1 MAAAQEGQEEYAN
14 RHRQAAPAYQVG
26 QKVWLDLRN
35 IKTNRPSKKLDA
47 RHAKFTVLEKIGS
60 HAYRLD
66 TPPGIHNVFH
76 TYLLRPAA
84 DDPFPSQ
91 KQTDWQPPAIINDEG
106 EEEWEVERIPSHP
119 YLLFINIRLSIIS
132 FINLYL
138 ELFPVSFET
147 YTKSLTLEARSSASK
162 CSIHFISFIFWG
174 GWVFLPVS
182 FTFLPLI
189 RGACTKHKE

>member
-66 TPPGIHNVFH
+66 TPPGIHNVFQ

-106 EEEWEVERIPSHP
+106 EEEWEVERILQERKRRVGRGFRHEFLVKWVGYDRPNWEPASSMKDTAALDE
-119 YLLFINIRLSIIS
+119 Y
-132 FINLYL
+132 
-138 ELFPVSFET
+138 E
-147 YTKSLTLEARSSASK
+147 RSVQQKKNSEE
-162 CSIHFISFIFWG
+162 G
-174 GWVFLPVS
+174 GNVRPW
-182 FTFLPLI
+182 LI
-189 RGACTKHKE
+189 T

>member
-1 MAAAQEGQEEYAN
+1 MSMAAAQEGQEEYAN

-76 TYLLRPAA
+76 TYLCRRPAGT
-84 DDPFPSQ
+84 PFPSR
-91 KQTDWQPPAIINDEG
+91 KKTHGGPP
-106 EEEWEVERIPSHP
+106 
-119 YLLFINIRLSIIS
+119 
-132 FINLYL
+132 
-138 ELFPVSFET
+138 
-147 YTKSLTLEARSSASK
+147 
-162 CSIHFISFIFWG
+162 
-174 GWVFLPVS
+174 
-182 FTFLPLI
+182 
-189 RGACTKHKE
+189 